1 MEGIEQL
8 ERIEGMTTNILLI
21 LFRFIISFVI
31 IYAKDLSN
39 RSGLFLLYRSW
50 CICLMQLGMTA
61 GKVW

>member
-1 MEGIEQL
+1 MEGIERL

-39 RSGLFLLYRSW
+39 RSGLFYW
-50 CICLMQLGMTA
+50 IGA
-61 GKVW
+61 GVYV